1 MIFINPQWQGSGVT
15 DGLKKGAETLKQYFK
30 TGFVEIPLSDSSLD
44 MVNNI
49 VAYKAIIEQAKYFKK
64 IIEDANLSTF
74 TTIGG
79 DCGIEIMPI
88 SYLNKLHSGD
98 LFVVWIDA
106 HPDLNTPESSPSKNF
121 HGMPLRALLGEG
133 DKQIKDLLF
142 SFLHPEQICFV
153 GLRDADDPE
162 KEYIEA
168 NNITSLPSAEYYP
181 VEQEINNRKFT
192 NIYIHLD
199 LDVLDREEFEF
210 ALFPTDNGLPVQDVT
225 QLIKNLKTNF
235 KIAGICVTESI
246 AASLDSLT
254 PIKSIL
260 DQVKL

>member
-15 DGLKKGAETLKQYFK
+15 DVLKKGAETFKQYFK
-30 TGFVEIPLSDSSLD
+30 TGFVEIPLSDGGLD
-44 MVNNI
+44 TMNNI
-49 VAYKAIIEQAKYFKK
+49 VAYEAIIEQAKYFKK
-64 IIEDANLSTF
+64 IIEEANLSTI

-79 DCGIEIMPI
+79 DCAVEIMPI
-88 SYLNKLHSGD
+88 SYLNKRLSGD
-98 LFVVWIDA
+98 LCVIYIDA
-106 HPDLNTPESSPSKNF
+106 HPDLNTPESSPSKAF
-121 HGMPLRALLGEG
+121 HGMPLRTLLGEG

-142 SFLHPEQICFV
+142 SFLHPQQICFV

-181 VEQEINNRKFT
+181 VEQAINVKKFT

-199 LDVLDREEFEF
+199 LDVLDREEFGF
-210 ALFPTDNGLPVQDVT
+210 AMFPTGNGLPIQEVT

-246 AASLDSLT
+246 ATSPDLLT
-254 PIKSIL
+254 PIKGIL
-260 DQVKL
+260 DQVGL